1 LQSSPDLFRISPQ
14 SPSSLLSSRYAANS
28 SSSAFASFRSIEPF
42 SKPTI
47 HGSKQF
53 AGLLW
58 LPLVAPE
65 SRHAHCGTKFPGLGL
80 LLTVDRAR
88 SKYSCAFAASGSMGF
103 SRTTFASYGLSQE
116 EILQHEFPFP
126 SCKRTTADLALYLAI
141 ICLRPSFNFDHLIVG
156 AAVRA
161 CEWIECASRH
171 GTPPANSR
179 LLTVRWCGPSRDQSV
194 QSTSHPSASVFELLR
209 LRISYSRQSI

>member
-1 LQSSPDLFRISPQ
+1 MWVLLKPPRFGGAKSCKRSRQSVST
-14 SPSSLLSSRYAANS
+14 LL
-28 SSSAFASFRSIEPF
+28 RSIEPF
-42 SKPTI
+42 SKPTV

-65 SRHAHCGTKFPGLGL
+65 SRHAHCGAKFPGFGL

-126 SCKRTTADLALYLAI
+126 SCERTTADLALYLAI

-179 LLTVRWCGPSRDQSV
+179 LLTVRWCGPSRNQSV

-209 LRISYSRQSI
+209 PWSRRRPHILE